1 MGAQESPGSS
11 CLSEY
16 LPPSPPPPGPPL
28 SLTQPG
34 RPPPPEP
41 GATVSLVALTQFVGP
56 RGRTWTQCLP
66 RRSSP
71 VCPAGGRACALT
83 PSSGLSMNWASKILT
98 SRLVLSLLSR
108 GLILFQSP
116 VCTQVPVK
124 PRCSHCAEPPLRP
137 GFTSPPTAGTPLSEP
152 DSSASHP
159 HLHQHQQPAA
169 SIRAGRQRVLTYL
182 TRRAGIGRPWAV
194 AEPPSGAGGPD
205 CPPACPVSR
214 GRGGEGEQSWVWRCS
229 RSCPGGRPRRDHGS
243 WETQD

>member
-56 RGRTWTQCLP
+56 RGRPWTQCLP

-71 VCPAGGRACALT
+71 VCPTGGRGLCPDSQLWFEHELGIKDPDF
-83 PSSGLSMNWASKILT
+83 PSGA
-98 SRLVLSLLSR
+98 VPSLQGTDSLPIPS
-108 GLILFQSP
+108 LHSSTCKTKMQ
-116 VCTQVPVK
+116 
-124 PRCSHCAEPPLRP
+124 PLRR
-137 GFTSPPTAGTPLSEP
+137 TSPAAWVHQPSHSWDPSFGARLLCVPSPPAPAPTASCQ
-152 DSSASHP
+152 HP
-159 HLHQHQQPAA
+159 SGEAT
-169 SIRAGRQRVLTYL
+169 RADLFNQK
-182 TRRAGIGRPWAV
+182 AGIGRPWAV

-214 GRGGEGEQSWVWRCS
+214 GRGGEGEQSRVWRCS